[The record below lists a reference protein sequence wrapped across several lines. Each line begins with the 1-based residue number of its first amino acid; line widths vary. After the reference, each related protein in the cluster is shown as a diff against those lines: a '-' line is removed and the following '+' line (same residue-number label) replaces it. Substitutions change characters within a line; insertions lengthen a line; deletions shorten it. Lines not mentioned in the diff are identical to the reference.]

1 MVRDRTVSHF
11 RRRALRGLQEKAR
24 IKQGNDVVVRVC
36 MIGLAIAIVAITPV
50 TWGWK
55 IALFFVIMLVVGII
69 MPVIWR
75 ARRSAD

>member
-24 IKQGNDVVVRVC
+24 IQQGNDVVVRVC

-50 TWGWK
+50 TWDGK
-55 IALFFVIMLVVGII
+55 SRYF
-69 MPVIWR
+69 P
-75 ARRSAD
+75 

>member
-55 IALFFVIMLVVGII
+55 IALFSVIMLVVGII

-75 ARRSAD
+75 AKRNAD

>member
-1 MVRDRTVSHF
+1 
-11 RRRALRGLQEKAR
+11 
-24 IKQGNDVVVRVC
+24 

-55 IALFFVIMLVVGII
+55 IALFLVIMLVVGII

-75 ARRSAD
+75 ARRNPD